1 MANTQNDPPVAPN
14 ARTGEPSRAALQLLL
29 SMGRDLLSE
38 NPARAAECL
47 QQARDLA
54 HELADPVPEAQALLS
69 LAALELQRGEA
80 EAARASAQSALAL
93 ARAADDTPLSAAAL
107 NGLGRILLRQG
118 QVLPALDHLRES
130 LGHTTEL
137 DPAARMRH
145 GTDPRIET
153 LELLGVAHTMA
164 GHSDQ
169 ALRYYEEALEKRQAE
184 NNPAGVAKVL
194 NQLGN
199 LRHRMGQYPEAVRC
213 YRQALEHMEEAGD
226 ARGAAATANNL
237 ASTHMRL
244 GEMAEATRLFEQCRV
259 QLEKLGDAPQVAKI
273 LLNLGLLAQSRGR
286 LGEAQTACLESL
298 KRHRALGDTA
308 GESYALVNLSL
319 LALARGRPEEAMGRA
334 DEGLALLQRAGLQDA
349 IAPGWVCRGLA
360 LLELEQLNEAAHTA
374 GEALRAAET
383 AGARD
388 QKAEALALLTMVQVE
403 RGEHAVA
410 ATTARRALDLA
421 EEIGDPEL
429 LATACRCL
437 GVVIRSRGELEEAK
451 LQFTRAARCLRGWDD
466 SYELARIRFEEG
478 LLLAMAGASEGA
490 AERLRRVRAAF
501 GRLGNRRWQVLAGLL
516 LAEVVAKSSP
526 RDAIEIRRE
535 AQAAALEAQAPG
547 LMDLGQRRVQ
557 DLLKRD
563 AASVSCAEEVRSD
576 PGALTQ
582 LATDLQVV
590 ARGSGGPRE
599 LIERFREYA
608 ARELAAVQIEIE
620 FTSPRIAA
628 RIAARMF
635 PDLGDESTGSRE
647 WATTEG
653 NRRVRARL
661 SGDRLV
667 LEDSAAG
674 QPQKTALVTLVIEP
688 PDGPAE
694 MSAVRALRL
703 RRPGD
708 TFTTADQH
716 QADVAG
722 SLLLFGLELY
732 LARTGRQ
739 PLPLEAPPGDARLDG
754 MVGGSVRMREIY
766 TLIAQVAPTDSNVL
780 ILGESGTGKELVA
793 RSIHM
798 RSRRGSGP
806 FIAISCPSIPRDLL
820 ESELFGHE
828 RGAFTGAHEARPGK
842 IEMADGGTLFLDEI
856 GDMPPTTQ
864 AKILRFLQEREFT
877 RVGGRAMKRV
887 DVRVLSA
894 TSRDLSAEMRDGAFR
909 EDLYYR
915 LNVVPIEVPPL
926 RQRAEDI
933 PLLVTH
939 FLATFHGRAVEG
951 APSTPSTLSAETASP
966 TITAEAME
974 QLGAHSWPG
983 NVRELRNTIEHMLT
997 LSEGGPL
1004 EARHIPA
1011 SLRRKLAQEAVPGE
1025 TTAASLDRSGGR
1037 LPRNPSGSLALSE
1050 GETLESRLIE
1060 LEADLIR
1067 WALERERGNQS
1078 AAARRLGITESKI
1091 RNRMKLYGIRRR
1103 AP

>member
-1 MANTQNDPPVAPN
+1 M
-14 ARTGEPSRAALQLLL
+14 
-29 SMGRDLLSE
+29 
-38 NPARAAECL
+38 
-47 QQARDLA
+47 
-54 HELADPVPEAQALLS
+54 
-69 LAALELQRGEA
+69 
-80 EAARASAQSALAL
+80 
-93 ARAADDTPLSAAAL
+93 
-107 NGLGRILLRQG
+107 
-118 QVLPALDHLRES
+118 
-130 LGHTTEL
+130 
-137 DPAARMRH
+137 
-145 GTDPRIET
+145 
-153 LELLGVAHTMA
+153 
-164 GHSDQ
+164 
-169 ALRYYEEALEKRQAE
+169 
-184 NNPAGVAKVL
+184 
-194 NQLGN
+194 
-199 LRHRMGQYPEAVRC
+199 
-213 YRQALEHMEEAGD
+213 
-226 ARGAAATANNL
+226 
-237 ASTHMRL
+237 
-244 GEMAEATRLFEQCRV
+244 
-259 QLEKLGDAPQVAKI
+259 
-273 LLNLGLLAQSRGR
+273 
-286 LGEAQTACLESL
+286 GEAQTAYLDSL

-334 DEGLALLQRAGLQDA
+334 DEGLALLRRAGLQDA

-360 LLELEQLNEAAHTA
+360 LLELEQLNEAAHAA

-388 QKAEALALLTMVQVE
+388 QKAEALTLLTMVQVE

-410 ATTARRALDLA
+410 ATTAQRALGLA

-437 GVVIRSRGELEEAK
+437 GVVARSRGELENAK

-466 SYELARIRFEEG
+466 SYELARIRLEEG

-490 AERLRRVRAAF
+490 AERLRRVTAAF

-516 LAEVVAKSSP
+516 LAEVVAKASP

-563 AASVSCAEEVRSD
+563 AVSGSYAEEVRSD
-576 PGALTQ
+576 PAALMR

-628 RIAARMF
+628 RMF
-635 PDLGDESTGSRE
+635 PDLGDETTGVRE
-647 WATTEG
+647 WATPEG
-653 NRRVRARL
+653 DRRVRARL

-667 LEDSAAG
+667 LEDSPAG
-674 QPQKTALVTLVIEP
+674 QPEKTTLVTLVIEP

-708 TFTTADQH
+708 PFTTADQH

-722 SLLLFGLELY
+722 ALLLFGLELY

-739 PLPLEAPPGDARLDG
+739 PLPVEAPPGDARLDE

-793 RSIHM
+793 RSIHL
-798 RSRRGSGP
+798 RSRRRSGP

-877 RVGGRAMKRV
+877 RVGGRTMKRV

-894 TSRDLSAEMRDGAFR
+894 TSRDLSAEMREGAFR

-926 RQRAEDI
+926 RHRAEDI

-939 FLATFHGRAVEG
+939 FLATFHGRAVED

-1011 SLRRKLAQEAVPGE
+1011 SLRQKLAEQAV
-1025 TTAASLDRSGGR
+1025 TAGTRPASPDRSGAR
-1037 LPRNPSGSLALSE
+1037 LPRSPSGSISLSE

-1067 WALERERGNQS
+1067 WALDRENGNQS

-1091 RNRMKLYGIRRR
+1091 RNRMKLYGIRR
-1103 AP
+1103 PES